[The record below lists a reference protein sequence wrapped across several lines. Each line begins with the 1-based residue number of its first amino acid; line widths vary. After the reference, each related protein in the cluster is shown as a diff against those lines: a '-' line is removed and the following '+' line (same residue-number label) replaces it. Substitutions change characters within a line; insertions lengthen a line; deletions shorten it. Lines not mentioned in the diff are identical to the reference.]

1 MNCENCGKY
10 NVPLKPMW
18 EDDTGM
24 MICNLCV
31 ISFRKD
37 DRE

>member
-1 MNCENCGKY
+1 MNCENCGEY

-24 MICNLCV
+24 MMCDLCFEV
-31 ISFRKD
+31 FNH
-37 DRE
+37 E